1 MATFSTKILKK
12 VGIYKFARTSSD
24 KVGDYKKNTTVIV
37 TQEMTDMSGNKWDR
51 TDKGWFMAY
60 NQSKKQNNTDGL
72 KRKDIG
78 SSVNG
83 STSSIGNKKDNK
95 DSKKDQK
102 QKENDE
108 WKETQ
113 NKFKNLKKMMQ
124 AEVTDG
130 KLKTNMQLFGIPYQF
145 TKYVDCKVEDIS
157 EIYGRKYA
165 KNFIIDAPVVT
176 IMPGKPTY
184 LPGEKDKESFT
195 QALLEAGSGNL
206 AAMTQLIEDNDE
218 GTMRLYDFKTAY
230 IEYMKYVNVLCRT
243 CAAFLELDTN
253 CVEGY
258 KKYQVNG
265 DFPDL
270 MTFDWKD
277 YRWDGKAY
285 GSSVSKAVS
294 GAVDRAVETTES
306 AFKEALK
313 AGQCFI
319 DWLDGIKEDKKS
331 GSSSGTKLS
340 TDDSSGYMSDEEESL
355 LESMGKKV
363 HYVQFYC
370 DPTATNYSESLSNAT
385 QQSQFKGALDNVS
398 STVKEVAFLTNT
410 GGMEAEK
417 LQTMGD
423 NLLKSL
429 GESLGDV
436 ATKIDSGAGSLVKR
450 LFTYGSNVIQGDN
463 IIMPDIY
470 SSTSRSASITITI
483 PLKPMYGNK
492 YSYYFDYLVPLMHLI
507 ALAFPKATSANTYSA
522 PFLVKAFMRG
532 VFNCNLGMVTSI
544 SLQHEDTYNSDGLYM
559 GGTVTLEIQDLYPD
573 VAMTPANDPIMF
585 VNNSSLIEYLAT
597 NCGLNLIESQFQT
610 KLDMLINNL
619 RAVPADLVDSAIGTV
634 GEKID
639 DLVYEW
645 TGL

>member
-1 MATFSTKILKK
+1 MATYSTKILKK
-12 VGIYKFARTSSD
+12 VGIYKFARTNSD

-37 TQEMTDMSGNKWDR
+37 TQEMTDVSGNKWDR

-72 KRKDIG
+72 KKKELSDTKDDKDKD
-78 SSVNG
+78 
-83 STSSIGNKKDNK
+83 NKKDK
-95 DSKKDQK
+95 K
-102 QKENDE
+102 QKEKEE
-108 WKETQ
+108 WKDTQ
-113 NKFKNLKKMMQ
+113 GRFKNFKKMMK

-145 TKYVDCKVEDIS
+145 TKYVDCKVDEIS

-184 LPGEKDKESFT
+184 LPGEKDKQSFT
-195 QALLEAGSGNL
+195 QALLEASSGNM
-206 AAMTQLIEDNDE
+206 AAMKQLIEDNDE

-230 IEYMKYVNVLCRT
+230 IEYMRYVNILCRT

-258 KKYQVNG
+258 KRYQVNG

-270 MTFDWKD
+270 MSFDWKD
-277 YRWDGKAY
+277 YRWNGKAY
-285 GSSVSKAVS
+285 GSSVSKAVG
-294 GAVDRAVETTES
+294 GAIDRAVETTES
-306 AFKEALK
+306 AFKEALD
-313 AGQCFI
+313 AGSGFI
-319 DWLDGIKEDKKS
+319 NWVTGVKEDKKS
-331 GSSSGTKLS
+331 DSSAGTKFT
-340 TDDSSGYMSDEEESL
+340 TDDSSETMTKEEESL

-370 DPTATNYSESLSNAT
+370 DPTATNYSEDISNST
-385 QQSQFKGALDNVS
+385 QQSQFKGALDGVS
-398 STVKEVAFLTNT
+398 STVKEIAFLTNT
-410 GGMEAEK
+410 GGMDPDK
-417 LQTMGD
+417 LQNMG
-423 NLLKSL
+423 NSL
-429 GESLGDV
+429 MKELGNSLGDTV
-436 ATKIDSGAGSLVKR
+436 SKINTGAGSLIKR

-470 SSTSRSASITITI
+470 SSSSRSASITITI

-532 VFNCNLGMVTSI
+532 VFNCNLGLVTSI

-559 GGTVTLEIQDLYPD
+559 GGTVTLGIQDLYPD
-573 VAMTPANDPIMF
+573 IAMTPANDPWLFI
-585 VNNSSLIEYLAT
+585 NNSSLIEYLAT
-597 NCGLNLIESQFQT
+597 NCGLNLLESQFQT
-610 KLDMLINNL
+610 KVDMLINNL
-619 RAVPADLVDSAIGTV
+619 KAYPADLVDSAIGSV

>member
-24 KVGDYKKNTTVIV
+24 KVGDYKKNTTVTV

-60 NQSKKQNNTDGL
+60 NQSKKQNNTNGL
-72 KRKDIG
+72 KRVDPSTTTKIG
-78 SSVNG
+78 KN
-83 STSSIGNKKDNK
+83 
-95 DSKKDQK
+95 QK
-102 QKENDE
+102 QKEKEE
-108 WKETQ
+108 WKET
-113 NKFKNLKKMMQ
+113 KGRLKNLKKLMK
-124 AEVTDG
+124 AEVTNG

-145 TKYVDCKVEDIS
+145 TKYVDCKVADIS

-165 KNFIIDAPVVT
+165 KNFILDAPVVT

-206 AAMTQLIEDNDE
+206 AAMKQRIEDNDE
-218 GTMRLYDFKTAY
+218 GSMRLYDFKTAY
-230 IEYMKYVNVLCRT
+230 IEYMRYVNVLCRT

-253 CVEGY
+253 SIEGY

-265 DFPDL
+265 GFPDL
-270 MTFDWKD
+270 MSFDWKD

-306 AFKEALK
+306 LFKEALE
-313 AGQCFI
+313 AGSGFI
-319 DWLDGIKEDKKS
+319 DWITGVKEDKKKK
-331 GSSSGTKLS
+331 SSTGTKLT
-340 TDDSSGYMSDEEESL
+340 TDDRSGTMTEEEESL

-370 DPTATNYSESLSNAT
+370 DPTGTNYSESLSNAT

-410 GGMEAEK
+410 GGMDISK
-417 LQTMGD
+417 LNEMGEG
-423 NLLKSL
+423 LLNELSKSL
-429 GESLGDV
+429 GDTVS
-436 ATKIDSGAGSLVKR
+436 KINTGAGSLIKR

-492 YSYYFDYLVPLMHLI
+492 YSYYFDFLVPLMHLI

-522 PFLVKAFMRG
+522 PFLVKANMRG
-532 VFNCNLGMVTSI
+532 VFTCNLGLVTSI

-573 VAMTPANDPIMF
+573 IAMTPANDPFLFI
-585 VNNSSLIEYLAT
+585 NNSSLIEYLAT
-597 NCGLNLIESQFQT
+597 NCGLNLLESQFQT
-610 KLDMLINNL
+610 KIDMLINNL
-619 RAVPADLVDSAIGTV
+619 KAYPADLVDSALGTV